1 LRVGIYGGVFNP
13 PHMGHLLCAQEAH
26 VQLGLDV
33 VVWVPVGEASHR
45 TIHDDPGAEA
55 RYTMCEYA
63 TAGDERF
70 LLSRIE
76 IDRPGPSYTV
86 ETLRALHER
95 SPGDELVFI
104 VGGDEAAALGAWRDP
119 EEVLRLAT
127 VAAVERDGARR
138 EAIARRLAALDGG
151 AGVVFFEMPR
161 IDISATLVRRRVAQG
176 LPIRYLVPDKVANF
190 IGARSL
196 YGASAP
202 VAAA

>member
-1 LRVGIYGGVFNP
+1 MRVGIYGGVFNP